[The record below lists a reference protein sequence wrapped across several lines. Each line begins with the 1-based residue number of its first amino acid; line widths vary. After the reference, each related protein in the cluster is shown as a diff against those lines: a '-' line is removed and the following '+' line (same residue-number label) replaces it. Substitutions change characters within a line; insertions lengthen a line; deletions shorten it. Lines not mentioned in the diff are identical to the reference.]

1 MREIQSVMQKKLQN
15 SDKTFKRMI
24 KVKRLSEKCKL
35 LLLDEKY
42 FVQSKSDQESQIKH
56 RATKRASLSILQ
68 VND

>member
-1 MREIQSVMQKKLQN
+1 
-15 SDKTFKRMI
+15 MI